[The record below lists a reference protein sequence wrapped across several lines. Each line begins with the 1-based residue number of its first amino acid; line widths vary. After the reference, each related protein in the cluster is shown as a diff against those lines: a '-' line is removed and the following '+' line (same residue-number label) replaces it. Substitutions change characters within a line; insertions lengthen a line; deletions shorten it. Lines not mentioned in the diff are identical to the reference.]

1 MSKSQF
7 WSTPNHTHTQSV
19 YAPWVAPYMWYASLK
34 LCIAVAVVFFLLTF
48 TFLLTLSANPRCRKC
63 KKQKFRKK
71 KQKRLS
77 VCSCLFM
84 VFVGFTFT
92 TLGERARVWVESF
105 YLHCVC
111 THVPYARKS
120 RELVWMHNQFDLKCK
135 TKMEWQHYFFIH
147 IFFPVIF
154 IIFIITSELPATA
167 CWRRIFFPHGL
178 RDVTANQIMLLPNHI
193 CYTDRHTNAH
203 PILLFAVLIPL
214 RTPINFHSFYRRR
227 LSLLYELH
235 VISIFFRE
243 SRHHRQRVESTSH
256 VHLTYGCVCAN
267 CAHSYTLQ

>member
-1 MSKSQF
+1 
-7 WSTPNHTHTQSV
+7 
-19 YAPWVAPYMWYASLK
+19 
-34 LCIAVAVVFFLLTF
+34 
-48 TFLLTLSANPRCRKC
+48 
-63 KKQKFRKK
+63 
-71 KQKRLS
+71 
-77 VCSCLFM
+77 M